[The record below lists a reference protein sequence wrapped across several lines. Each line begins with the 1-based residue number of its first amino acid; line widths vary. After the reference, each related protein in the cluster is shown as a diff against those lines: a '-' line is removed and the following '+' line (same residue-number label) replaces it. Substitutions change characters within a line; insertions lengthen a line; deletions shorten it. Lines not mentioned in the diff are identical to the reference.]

1 MRGQQMTN
9 ESKNGSLRGTTA
21 SMTNIGSAN
30 LQRADTIAP
39 QGDRQDDC
47 AANRKT
53 LSL

>member
-1 MRGQQMTN
+1 MREQQMTKKG
-9 ESKNGSLRGTTA
+9 KNGSLHGTTV

-39 QGDRQDDC
+39 QGDRQHDC